1 MSIELTNEQ
10 KAYFAELAA
19 QIVATHGD
27 KATEVL
33 AADPIAAVT
42 AAHQKRIEF
51 IQEILE
57 QRTDRSKM
65 ARIALCTGVYTEASR
80 RVLFERAIEHCG
92 HIADRTWRR
101 SIGLA

>member
-1 MSIELTNEQ
+1 MQLTKEQ
-10 KAYFAELAA
+10 KAYFSELAA
-19 QIVATHGD
+19 QIVATHGE
-27 KATEVL
+27 KAADVL
-33 AADPIAAVT
+33 AADPVSAVT
-42 AAHQKRIEF
+42 AAHEKRYEF

-65 ARIALCTGVYTEASR
+65 ARIALCTGIYTKASR